1 MHVVNSQVVQVQYVD
16 PLKCVP
22 MSGPGQPPVLAYD
35 YSTAVVCLCCLAM
48 PLPVHKTVIIMKIQ
62 NLVRQHLYT
71 DSDLRNGVKHT
82 NTGSFT
88 DFPLTAEKRES
99 KR

>member
-1 MHVVNSQVVQVQYVD
+1 MD

-71 DSDLRNGVKHT
+71 DSDLRNGVKHV
-82 NTGSFT
+82 
-88 DFPLTAEKRES
+88 LTLAASLISPSLLKRERV
-99 KR
+99 KDK